1 MNYVSYSTIC
11 GTKLGKSFDIK
22 KKTNTFAEE
31 IAKNMRSTIHYYII
45 ALVAIS
51 CNRLSESTADES
63 LIGQTKYA
71 KAEGPT
77 GRKVDA
83 AEENAL
89 LVSRIAKQ
97 SRLFTAEY
105 KVHKIVTH
113 EDLLKLKG
121 QVLGIDFEHR
131 FHIGDRRIAI
141 PLEVTLKAYVDF
153 SKFTA
158 RNVEQRNGFIHITL
172 PDPKIVL
179 TASKVDHKG
188 IRQFTSFWRSAYTDE
203 EMTDF
208 TRQGVES
215 ILEDVPNMSLLHTAR
230 DCAAQTLIPL
240 LSSLGYEED
249 HIIITFRDGLKPD
262 GIEGLE
268 RLKEIRNEIH

>member
-1 MNYVSYSTIC
+1 
-11 GTKLGKSFDIK
+11 
-22 KKTNTFAEE
+22 
-31 IAKNMRSTIHYYII
+31 MRSTIHYYII
-45 ALVAIS
+45 LSLLAASCHDRQTEFLSSGEGNDVEAGHARMENVAGKKGKA
-51 CNRLSESTADES
+51 ADE
-63 LIGQTKYA
+63 TF
-71 KAEGPT
+71 
-77 GRKVDA
+77 
-83 AEENAL
+83 L
-89 LVSRIAKQ
+89 LVNRIARQ
-97 SRLFTAEY
+97 SRLYTAEY

-131 FHIGDRRIAI
+131 FSIGDRRIAI

-153 SKFTA
+153 STFTD
-158 RNVEQRNGFIHITL
+158 RNVERRDNFIHIIL

-179 TASKVDHKG
+179 TASKVDHQG

-215 ILEDVPNMSLLHTAR
+215 ILEDVPNMRLLQTAR

-249 HIIITFRDGLKPD
+249 HIIITFRDGLKPQ
-262 GIEGLE
+262 GIEGLDKI
-268 RLKEIRNEIH
+268 KEIRNEIH